1 MTFETVANIVAMIV
15 IAALTIVYHYGR
27 RRFTDR
33 DPQTH
38 INHDIIGCGGSDRH
52 SRRRARIRRSC
63 VHESMDD

>member
-33 DPQTH
+33 DTPDSH
-38 INHDIIGCGGSDRH
+38 
-52 SRRRARIRRSC
+52 
-63 VHESMDD
+63 